1 MPDEFDVVLSLIV
14 KQTTRKFRV
23 SYIRF
28 RKHYFHIP
36 YLMLAAIEFGV
47 LFAIFS
53 LLTLIFTLAGVNHSP
68 MQVDLVAAFLF
79 ALVLSCGTLAM
90 GGYLAMV
97 RENLTALFL
106 RTLIAYCF
114 LGGIGLSLLYAF
126 MPSADPGSE
135 NLFWAVLLASMVV
148 ILLRLAFLRIV
159 DSEQV
164 VRRVVIFGAGDFAAS
179 LLDEYERNM
188 QALGIRI
195 IGCLADTPDNAIS
208 EEKRLPTP
216 TDLYQFCIQ
225 NKVSEIVVAQQERRR
240 NEGGWLPVPELMEC
254 KLRGIAIT
262 NGIDFYERELKKAK
276 LDMVHPSWIVFSED
290 FKASKTRDFAKRS
303 LDLLISLTLLVV
315 MLPFIILTAI
325 VVFLETGRPVL
336 YSQNRVGMLGKEFR
350 IYKFRSMRQDAEKDG
365 KARWASANDNRV
377 TRVGAFIR
385 NTRLDELPQIYNV
398 IKGEMSIVGPRPERP
413 EFVSELKE
421 KILFYDTRHYVKP
434 GLMGWAQLN
443 YPYGASVEDA
453 RGKLEYDL
461 YYSKNHSLL
470 MDLLIM
476 IQTVEVVLL
485 GKGVR

>member
-1 MPDEFDVVLSLIV
+1 MLVCRTVLKCV
-14 KQTTRKFRV
+14 EQTTRKFGV

-28 RKHYFHIP
+28 RKHYLHIP
-36 YLMLAAIEFGV
+36 YLVLAALEFVV
-47 LFAIFS
+47 LYAIFS
-53 LLTLIFTLAGVNHSP
+53 FLGFLLSVAGVGYPSVETNILS
-68 MQVDLVAAFLF
+68 ASLF
-79 ALVLSCGTLAM
+79 ALILSCGTLAM

-97 RENLTALFL
+97 HESVSALFF
-106 RTLIAYCF
+106 RTLVAYCF
-114 LGGIGLSLLYAF
+114 VGGIGLKLLYLVL
-126 MPSADPGSE
+126 PSANPGST
-135 NLFWAVLLASMVV
+135 NLFWAVVFASSVV
-148 ILLRLAFLRIV
+148 ILMRLLFLWIV
-159 DSEQV
+159 DLKQL
-164 VRRVVIFGAGDFAAS
+164 VRRVVIFGAGDFAAT

-188 QALGIRI
+188 RALGVHI
-195 IGCLADTPDNAIS
+195 IGCIADNPDGAIAADKLLSTPYDF
-208 EEKRLPTP
+208 
-216 TDLYQFCIQ
+216 YQFCRQ
-225 NKVSEIVVAQQERRR
+225 NRVSEIVIAQQERRR

-276 LDMVHPSWIVFSED
+276 LDMVHPSWIVFSEG
-290 FKASKTRDFAKRS
+290 FKASKTRDFVKRS
-303 LDLLISLTLLVV
+303 LDLLISLTLLAV

-325 VVFLETGRPVL
+325 AVFLETGRPIL
-336 YSQNRVGMLGKEFR
+336 YSQTRVGMLGKEFR

-413 EFVSELKE
+413 EFVLELKE
-421 KILFYDTRHYVKP
+421 KIPFYDTRHYVKP
-434 GLMGWAQLN
+434 GLMGWAQLK

-461 YYSKNHSLL
+461 YYSKNYSLL
-470 MDLLIM
+470 MDFLIM
-476 IQTVEVVLL
+476 IQTVEVILL

>member
-1 MPDEFDVVLSLIV
+1 MA
-14 KQTTRKFRV
+14 
-23 SYIRF
+23 YIRF
-28 RKHYFHIP
+28 RKHYLHTP
-36 YLMLAAIEFGV
+36 YLVLAVLEFCV

-53 LLTLIFTLAGVNHSP
+53 FLGFLLSLTGVGYASVETNTVS
-68 MQVDLVAAFLF
+68 ASLF
-79 ALVLSCGTLAM
+79 ALMLSCGTLAM

-97 RENLTALFL
+97 HESALALFL

-114 LGGIGLSLLYAF
+114 VGGIGLKLLYLFVPA
-126 MPSADPGSE
+126 ANPGST
-135 NLFWAVLLASMVV
+135 NLFWAVLLASLIV
-148 ILLRLAFLRIV
+148 IVLRLIFLRVV
-159 DSEQV
+159 DSEQL

-188 QALGIRI
+188 RALGVRI
-195 IGCLADTPDNAIS
+195 IGCIADNPSGAVDAKKLI
-208 EEKRLPTP
+208 PTP
-216 TDLYQFCIQ
+216 YDYYQFCRQ
-225 NKVSEIVVAQQERRR
+225 NRVSEIVIAQQERRR

-254 KLRGIAIT
+254 KLRGIDIT
-262 NGIDFYERELKKAK
+262 DGIDFYERELKKAK
-276 LDMVHPSWIVFSED
+276 LDMVHPSWIVFSEG
-290 FKASKTRDFAKRS
+290 FKASKIRTFSKRL
-303 LDLLISLTLLVV
+303 LDLVISLTLLLV
-315 MLPFIILTAI
+315 MLPFIVLTAI
-325 VVFLETGRPVL
+325 AVFLETGRPIL
-336 YSQNRVGMLGKEFR
+336 YSQTRVGMLGKEFR

-365 KARWASANDNRV
+365 KAQWASANDSRV
-377 TRVGAFIR
+377 TKVGAFIR

-421 KILFYDTRHYVKP
+421 KIPFYDTRHYVKP
-434 GLMGWAQLN
+434 GLMGWAQLK

-476 IQTVEVVLL
+476 IQTVEVILL

>member
-1 MPDEFDVVLSLIV
+1 M
-14 KQTTRKFRV
+14 

-28 RKHYFHIP
+28 RKHYLHIP
-36 YLMLAAIEFGV
+36 YLVLAALEFGV

-53 LLTLIFTLAGVNHSP
+53 LLTLFLAYAGVNHLP
-68 MQVDLVAAFLF
+68 MHTDVLSAFLF

-97 RENLTALFL
+97 RESLSSLFF
-106 RTLIAYCF
+106 RTLVAYCF
-114 LGGIGLSLLYAF
+114 VGGIGLTILYGLV
-126 MPSADPGSE
+126 PSADPGSE
-135 NLFWAVLLASMVV
+135 NLLWAVLLASMVV
-148 ILLRLAFLRIV
+148 ILLRLVFLRIV

-195 IGCLADTPDNAIS
+195 IGCIADNPGKAIA
-208 EEKRLPTP
+208 EEKLLPTP
-216 TDLYQFCIQ
+216 YDFYQFCLQ

-240 NEGGWLPVPELMEC
+240 TEGGWLPVPELMEC
-254 KLRGIAIT
+254 KLRGIAVT
-262 NGIDFYERELKKAK
+262 NGVDFYERELKKAK
-276 LDMVHPSWIVFSED
+276 LDMVHPSWIVFSEG
-290 FKASKTRDFAKRS
+290 FKASKSRDFAKRF
-303 LDLLISLTLLVV
+303 LDLFISLSLLII
-315 MLPFIILTAI
+315 MFPFIVMTAI
-325 VVFLETGRPVL
+325 AVFIETGRPIL
-336 YSQNRVGMLGKEFR
+336 YSQKRVGLLGKEFR

-365 KARWASANDNRV
+365 KAQWAMANDNRV

-413 EFVSELKE
+413 EFVTELKE
-421 KILFYDTRHYVKP
+421 KIPFYDTRHYVKP
-434 GLMGWAQLN
+434 GLMGWAQLK

-453 RGKLEYDL
+453 KGKLEYDL
-461 YYSKNHSLL
+461 YYSKNHSLV